1 MERERGGKREERLGR
16 WRGTRGRRGVGIVLN
31 VVASAFLLLQLEI
44 IERHT
49 KVTEDHITKILEFT
63 QHFRFELFGPLLD
76 DGLEPHDGR
85 VSGVVLFV

>member
-1 MERERGGKREERLGR
+1 
-16 WRGTRGRRGVGIVLN
+16 
-31 VVASAFLLLQLEI
+31 LLLQLEI

-63 QHFRFELFGPLLD
+63 QHFRFELFGSLLD